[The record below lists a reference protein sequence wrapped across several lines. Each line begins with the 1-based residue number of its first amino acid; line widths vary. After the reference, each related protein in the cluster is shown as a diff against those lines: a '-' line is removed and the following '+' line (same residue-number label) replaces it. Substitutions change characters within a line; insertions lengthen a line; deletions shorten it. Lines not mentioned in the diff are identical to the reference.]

1 MLSAI
6 VGVVVMAAATAAMV
20 FSVQLNEQS
29 FSEAGQQSLNQAER
43 DLLANARYGQADID
57 RLEGEIKV
65 LPNRRP

>member
-20 FSVQLNEQS
+20 LSVQLNEQS
-29 FSEAGQQSLNQAER
+29 FAEAGQQSLSQAER
-43 DLLANARYGQADID
+43 DLLANARYAQADID
-57 RLEGEIKV
+57 RLEGEIKM

>member
-20 FSVQLNEQS
+20 LSVQLNEQS
-29 FSEAGQQSLNQAER
+29 FAEAGQQSLNQAER
-43 DLLANARYGQADID
+43 DLLTNARYAQADID
-57 RLEGEIKV
+57 RLEGEIKM

>member
-20 FSVQLNEQS
+20 LSVQLNEQS
-29 FSEAGQQSLNQAER
+29 FAEAGQQSLNQEER
-43 DLLANARYGQADID
+43 DLLAAARYGRVEINT
-57 RLEGEIKV
+57 LETEIKM

>member
-20 FSVQLNEQS
+20 LSVQLNEQS
-29 FSEAGQQSLNQAER
+29 FAEAGQQSLNQAER
-43 DLLANARYGQADID
+43 DLLANARYSQADII
-57 RLEGEIKV
+57 RLEGEIKM